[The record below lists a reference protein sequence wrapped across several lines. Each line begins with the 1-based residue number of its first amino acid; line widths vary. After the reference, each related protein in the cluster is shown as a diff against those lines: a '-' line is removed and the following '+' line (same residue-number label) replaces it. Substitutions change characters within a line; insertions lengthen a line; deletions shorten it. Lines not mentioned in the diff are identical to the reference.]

1 MSLSGYITLDE
12 AKDQVSVERSFT
24 GHDERLTRL
33 IAAAER
39 WAVEFLNVESLA
51 DLEGSPQTSP
61 PSTFPED
68 VKSGILLHVEAE
80 FDRDERNFELLMK
93 RAHDLLWPHR
103 VGLGV

>member
-39 WAVEFLNVESLA
+39 WAVEFLNIDSLA
-51 DLEGSPQTSP
+51 DLEGSPHTSP
-61 PSTFPED
+61 PDFPED
-68 VKSGILLHVEAE
+68 VKSAILLHVEAE